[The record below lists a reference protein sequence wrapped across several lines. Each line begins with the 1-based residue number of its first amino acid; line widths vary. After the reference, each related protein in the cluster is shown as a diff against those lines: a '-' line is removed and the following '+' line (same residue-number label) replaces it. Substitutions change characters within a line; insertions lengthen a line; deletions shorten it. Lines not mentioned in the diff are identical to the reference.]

1 MGKLIARRL
10 FDLAG
15 VLLGVSVLVF
25 LMIRLIP
32 GDAAQVMLGA
42 SGDAS
47 ASQVEQLR
55 QQLGLND
62 PLPLQYYHWIAGMA
76 QGDFGLSIWTGK
88 PVLEDI
94 AERIGVTVELTILS
108 LLLAVLL
115 SIPAGVLMA
124 YFRGGT
130 SDFVLRVVT
139 ITGVTMPAFWLG
151 ALLIFGWAI
160 WFPNWQTLGSV
171 PPFTEQ
177 PWAHIQ
183 RMFLPT
189 LTCALPVIASL
200 ARIMRSAMIDAL
212 SQDYIRTARSKGLN
226 EWTVTFKHALRNSL
240 IPYVTSLGIM
250 AGYLFSGAIVV
261 EQVFAIPG
269 LGRLMLGAIADRNY
283 PLIQASILV
292 VTCCF
297 VVVNAIIDLLY
308 RVIDKRAGA
317 SA

>member
-1 MGKLIARRL
+1 MLKPTIKRL
-10 FDLAG
+10 LDLAG
-15 VLLGVSVLVF
+15 VLLGVSILVF

-47 ASQVEQLR
+47 EAQVQQLR
-55 QQLGLND
+55 EKLGLND
-62 PLPLQYYHWIAGMA
+62 ALPVQYGRWIGAMA
-76 QGDFGLSIWTGK
+76 QGDFGVSIWTGK

-94 AERIGVTVELTILS
+94 AERIGVTAELTALS
-108 LLLAVLL
+108 LLLAVVI
-115 SIPAGVLMA
+115 SVPAGALMA
-124 YFRGGT
+124 YFRGSK
-130 SDFVLRVVT
+130 SDVVMRLVT

-151 ALLIFGWAI
+151 ALLIFGWAV
-160 WFPNWQTLGSV
+160 WFPNWQTLGAI
-171 PPFTEQ
+171 PPFFDD
-177 PWAHIQ
+177 PWAHVQ
-183 RMFLPT
+183 RIFLPT

-212 SQDYIRTARSKGLN
+212 GQDYIRTARAKGLG

-240 IPYVTSLGIM
+240 IPYVTALGIM

-292 VTCCF
+292 VTCGF
-297 VVVNAIIDLLY
+297 VLINAVIDVLY

-317 SA
+317 AS

>member
-1 MGKLIARRL
+1 MGKLIVKRL
-10 FDLAG
+10 LDLAG
-15 VLLGVSVLVF
+15 VLLGVSILVF

-47 ASQVEQLR
+47 EAQVQQLR
-55 QQLGLND
+55 VKLGLND
-62 PLPLQYYHWIAGMA
+62 SLPVQYGHWIGAMA
-76 QGDFGLSIWTGK
+76 QGDFGVSIWTGK
-88 PVLEDI
+88 PVIEDI
-94 AERIGVTVELTILS
+94 AQRIGVTAELTVVS
-108 LLLAVLL
+108 LVLAVVF
-115 SIPAGVLMA
+115 SIPAGALMA
-124 YFRGGT
+124 YFRGGV
-130 SDFVLRVVT
+130 SDVVMRLVT

-160 WFPNWQTLGSV
+160 WFPNWQTLGTI
-171 PPFTEQ
+171 PPFIDD
-177 PWAHIQ
+177 PWMHIQ

-212 SQDYIRTARSKGLN
+212 GQDYIRTARSKGLG

-240 IPYVTSLGIM
+240 IPYVTALGIM

-283 PLIQASILV
+283 PLIQTSILL
-292 VTCCF
+292 VTCGF
-297 VVVNAIIDLLY
+297 VLTNAVIDLLY
-308 RVIDKRAGA
+308 RVIDKRAGVEA
-317 SA
+317 

>member
-1 MGKLIARRL
+1 MGKLIVKRL
-10 FDLAG
+10 LDLAG
-15 VLLGVSVLVF
+15 VLLGVSILVF

-42 SGDAS
+42 SGDVSEA
-47 ASQVEQLR
+47 QVQQLR
-55 QQLGLND
+55 VKLGLD
-62 PLPLQYYHWIAGMA
+62 DSLPVQYGHWVGAMA
-76 QGDFGLSIWTGK
+76 QGDFGVSIWTGK
-88 PVLEDI
+88 PVIEDI
-94 AERIGVTVELTILS
+94 AQRIGVTAELTVVS
-108 LLLAVLL
+108 LVLAVVF
-115 SIPAGVLMA
+115 SIPAGALMA
-124 YFRGGT
+124 YFRGGV
-130 SDFVLRVVT
+130 SDVVMRLVT

-160 WFPNWQTLGSV
+160 WFPNWQTLGTI
-171 PPFTEQ
+171 PPFIDD
-177 PWAHIQ
+177 PWMHIQ

-212 SQDYIRTARSKGLN
+212 GQDYIRTARSKGLG

-240 IPYVTSLGIM
+240 IPYVTALGIM

-283 PLIQASILV
+283 PLIQTSILL
-292 VTCCF
+292 VTCGF
-297 VVVNAIIDLLY
+297 VLTNAVIDLLY
-308 RVIDKRAGA
+308 RVIDKRAGVEA
-317 SA
+317 

>member
-1 MGKLIARRL
+1 MGKLIFRRVL
-10 FDLAG
+10 DLAG
-15 VLLGVSVLVF
+15 VLFGVSVLVF

-47 ASQVEQLR
+47 DVQVQQLR
-55 QQLGLND
+55 IKLGLND
-62 PLPLQYYHWIAGMA
+62 PLLVQYGHWIGAMA
-76 QGDFGLSIWTGK
+76 QGDFGVSIWTGK
-88 PVLEDI
+88 PVMEDI
-94 AERIGVTVELTILS
+94 GQRIGVTAELTVLS

-115 SIPAGVLMA
+115 SVPAGALMA
-124 YFRGGT
+124 YYRGGV
-130 SDFVLRVVT
+130 SDVLLRLVT

-151 ALLIFGWAI
+151 ALLIFGWAA
-160 WFPNWQTLGSV
+160 WFPEWQTLGSI
-171 PPFTEQ
+171 PPFGDS
-177 PWAHIQ
+177 PGAHLQ
-183 RMFLPT
+183 RIFLPT

-212 SQDYIRTARSKGLN
+212 SQDYIRTARSKGLG

-240 IPYVTSLGIM
+240 IPYITALGIM

-261 EQVFAIPG
+261 EQVYAIPG

-283 PLIQASILV
+283 PLIQTSILV
-292 VTCCF
+292 VTCAF

-308 RVIDKRAGA
+308 RVIDKRAG
-317 SA
+317 SAA

>member
-1 MGKLIARRL
+1 MSKLIFRRL
-10 FDLAG
+10 LELAG

-47 ASQVEQLR
+47 ETQVRQLR
-55 QQLGLND
+55 EKLGLND
-62 PLPLQYYHWIAGMA
+62 TLPVQYGRWIGAMA
-76 QGDFGLSIWTGK
+76 QGDFGASIWTGK
-88 PVLEDI
+88 PVIEEI
-94 AERIGVTVELTILS
+94 GQRIGVTTELTALS
-108 LLLAVLL
+108 LLLAVVF
-115 SIPAGVLMA
+115 SVPAGALMA
-124 YFRGGT
+124 YFRGSK
-130 SDFVLRVVT
+130 SDVVMRVVT
-139 ITGVTMPAFWLG
+139 ITGVTMPGFWLG

-160 WFPNWQTLGSV
+160 WFPGWQTLGTV
-171 PPFTEQ
+171 PPFGEQ
-177 PWAHIQ
+177 PWQHLQ

-189 LTCALPVIASL
+189 VTCALPVVASL
-200 ARIMRSAMIDAL
+200 ARIMRSAMVDAL
-212 SQDYIRTARSKGLN
+212 GQDYIRTARAKGLG

-240 IPYVTSLGIM
+240 IPFVTALGIM

-292 VTCCF
+292 VTCGF
-297 VVVNAIIDLLY
+297 VLLNAVIDLLY

-317 SA
+317 AP

>member
-1 MGKLIARRL
+1 MLKPTIKRL
-10 FDLAG
+10 LDLAG
-15 VLLGVSVLVF
+15 VLLGVSILVF

-47 ASQVEQLR
+47 EAQVQQLR
-55 QQLGLND
+55 EKLGLND
-62 PLPLQYYHWIAGMA
+62 ALPVQYGRWIGAMA
-76 QGDFGLSIWTGK
+76 QGDFGVSIWTGK

-94 AERIGVTVELTILS
+94 AERIGVTAELTALS
-108 LLLAVLL
+108 LLLAVVI
-115 SIPAGVLMA
+115 SVPAGALMA
-124 YFRGGT
+124 YFRGSK
-130 SDFVLRVVT
+130 SDVVMRLVT

-151 ALLIFGWAI
+151 ALLIFGWAV
-160 WFPNWQTLGSV
+160 WFPSWQTLGAI
-171 PPFTEQ
+171 PPFFDN
-177 PWAHIQ
+177 PWAHAQ

-212 SQDYIRTARSKGLN
+212 GQDYIRTARAKGLG

-240 IPYVTSLGIM
+240 IPYVTALGIM

-292 VTCCF
+292 VTCGF
-297 VVVNAIIDLLY
+297 VLINAVIDVLY

-317 SA
+317 AS

>member
-1 MGKLIARRL
+1 MGKLIVKRL
-10 FDLAG
+10 LDLAG
-15 VLLGVSVLVF
+15 VLLGVSILVF

-47 ASQVEQLR
+47 EAQVQQLR
-55 QQLGLND
+55 VKLGLND
-62 PLPLQYYHWIAGMA
+62 SLPVQYGHWIGAMA
-76 QGDFGLSIWTGK
+76 QGDFGVSIWTGK
-88 PVLEDI
+88 PVIEDI
-94 AERIGVTVELTILS
+94 AQRIGVTAELTVVS
-108 LLLAVLL
+108 LVLAVVF
-115 SIPAGVLMA
+115 SIPAGALMA
-124 YFRGGT
+124 YFRGGV
-130 SDFVLRVVT
+130 SDVVMRLVT

-160 WFPNWQTLGSV
+160 WFPNWQTLGTI
-171 PPFTEQ
+171 PPFIDD
-177 PWAHIQ
+177 PWMHIQ

-212 SQDYIRTARSKGLN
+212 GQDYICTARSKGLG

-240 IPYVTSLGIM
+240 IPYVTALGIM

-283 PLIQASILV
+283 PLIQTSILL
-292 VTCCF
+292 VTCGF
-297 VVVNAIIDLLY
+297 VLTNAVIDLLY
-308 RVIDKRAGA
+308 RVIDKRAGVEA
-317 SA
+317 